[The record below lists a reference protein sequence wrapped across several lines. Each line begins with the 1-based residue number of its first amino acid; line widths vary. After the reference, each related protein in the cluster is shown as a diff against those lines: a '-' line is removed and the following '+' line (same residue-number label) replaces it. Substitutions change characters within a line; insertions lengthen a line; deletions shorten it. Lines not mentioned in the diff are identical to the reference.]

1 MTQRTPLP
9 APSAVEELEQ
19 ATEQVTE
26 QDQAQRCCRR
36 PMTRIEVA
44 RGGSSLT
51 LHSCSACGC
60 HVWER
65 DGEAVDRSQLLQSV
79 RTHVQE
85 NPSVPGRRRTRPVP
99 AARQAPAGDNAVQ
112 ARRRRADEMRS
123 MLGGFTVHGR

>member
-1 MTQRTPLP
+1 MPKRTPLP
-9 APSAVEELEQ
+9 APSVVEELEQ
-19 ATEQVTE
+19 TPE
-26 QDQAQRCCRR
+26 QDRAQRCCRR

-99 AARQAPAGDNAVQ
+99 APRQAPAADTAAQ